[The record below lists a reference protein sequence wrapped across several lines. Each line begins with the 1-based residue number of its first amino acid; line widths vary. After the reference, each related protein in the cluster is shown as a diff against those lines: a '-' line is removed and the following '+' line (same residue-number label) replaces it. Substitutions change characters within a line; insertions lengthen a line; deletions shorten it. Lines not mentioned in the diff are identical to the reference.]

1 MGKEYELVGGQPV
14 KISPL
19 EATEAGTYY
28 APLGQAF
35 NPVTVSGGSSLPEV
49 TSDDNGDV
57 LTVVEGEWAKA
68 APSGGG
74 GIYWVTLTYDGATD
88 TYTANKSYND
98 ILTALDN
105 GQMVLGVLTETNEDG
120 TSNNYYNLT
129 DFGKLNDNSLFFAVF
144 AYYSERAELQADSAS
159 SNHHSSGGSPE

>member
-19 EATEAGTYY
+19 EATESGTYY

-74 GIYWVTLTYDGATD
+74 IYWVTLTPDDVED

-98 ILTALDN
+98 VAGAVESGLLPVFREASDTYNDIYYLFSYSHDDSDYEVVLEGGRKAVPATATENLVFVDG
-105 GQMVLGVLTETNEDG
+105 GQTIAIIPTQD
-120 TSNNYYNLT
+120 
-129 DFGKLNDNSLFFAVF
+129 
-144 AYYSERAELQADSAS
+144 
-159 SNHHSSGGSPE
+159 